1 MFYKFISYLLH
12 PLLFSFLGTFLYLYL
27 SPEHMVKQQE
37 YIILLIVFVSTYI
50 IPILL
55 LSLLKKVNLI
65 KDYHLRSIEERKFPI
80 LFFIILSFLIGRTL
94 LNIRIVDLLAFSF
107 FGIAFGLS
115 LTYMFFALKIKSSL
129 HMLGIGGII
138 GFVMIMSF
146 EYQLNF
152 NALLASLFLIAG
164 LIGVARLSLNAHS
177 PREVYVGFLV
187 GVLSQWMSYEL
198 YNFL

>member
-1 MFYKFISYLLH
+1 
-12 PLLFSFLGTFLYLYL
+12 
-27 SPEHMVKQQE
+27 
-37 YIILLIVFVSTYI
+37 
-50 IPILL
+50 
-55 LSLLKKVNLI
+55 
-65 KDYHLRSIEERKFPI
+65 
-80 LFFIILSFLIGRTL
+80 
-94 LNIRIVDLLAFSF
+94 
-107 FGIAFGLS
+107 
-115 LTYMFFALKIKSSL
+115 
-129 HMLGIGGII
+129 MLGIGGII